1 VDRNKTL
8 AKVLR
13 ARDAEIVTRARG
25 YRNGSDVLARRAKLA
40 AAEHGDKS
48 GHALCK
54 GIGQSGDQ

>member
-1 VDRNKTL
+1 MRRGDRE
-8 AKVLR
+8 A
-13 ARDAEIVTRARG
+13 RARG